1 MTQARGQA
9 GSSPARLEAPR
20 VPRVLIVEDEPAL
33 LRALRI
39 NLRPRGYDVRVA
51 SGGRE
56 ALAEARHRPPD
67 VVVLDLGLPDLDGTE
82 VIRGVGGWSSTPVIV
97 LSGRAGSE
105 DKIGALDAG
114 ANDYVTK
121 PFDMEELLAR
131 LRAALRRDDRSPGA
145 ARFTIGRCEIDLTAH
160 TIVRHR
166 RPDAVGAGPGPPDT
180 GPPDTGPEQLHLTPT
195 EWRLPRSLLNAPGQ
209 LVSSDRL
216 LGEVWGPGYERSTH
230 YLRFHMAGLRRKLE
244 DDPHRP
250 RHLLTEPGMGYRYQP

>member
-1 MTQARGQA
+1 MRILLVDDDRELIDLLAFALKRA
-9 GSSPARLEAPR
+9 GLEPIGAY
-20 VPRVLIVEDEPAL
+20 DAAS
-33 LRALRI
+33 ALR
-39 NLRPRGYDVRVA
+39 LYQER
-51 SGGRE
+51 S
-56 ALAEARHRPPD
+56 PD
-67 VVVLDLGLPDLDGTE
+67 LVVLDINLGASNGLDVLRE
-82 VIRGVGGWSSTPVIV
+82 VRRRGALPVIM
-97 LSGRAGSE
+97 LTALDSEE
-105 DKIGALDAG
+105 DKVRGLEAG
-114 ANDYVTK
+114 ADDYLTK

-166 RPDAVGAGPGPPDT
+166 RPDAVGAGPGPPDNQ
-180 GPPDTGPEQLHLTPT
+180 PPDTGPEQLHLTPT
-195 EWRLPRSLLNAPGQ
+195 EWRLLEILLNAPGQ